1 MREMKFK
8 LNWNINGHNGPTC
21 SERLWFFSSRALQ
34 TAMPIFARA
43 FKNHTLHKSS
53 KKFIYK
59 DPP

>member
-1 MREMKFK
+1 MGTMVPPALKDYGYFQVE
-8 LNWNINGHNGPTC
+8 LCT
-21 SERLWFFSSRALQ
+21 LQ
-34 TAMPIFARA
+34 TAMPISARA